1 MLLNQLIRINEA
13 GIVANS
19 VNFDLMEQLETN
31 QKLCEGFVFNYDKEK
46 PTEST
51 IGVLDALRSSYD
63 SRSHANV
70 HLLVQQYGKGK
81 SHFAVTIANYFSKL
95 VNSPEVEGILQQVEN
110 ATGRT
115 NALAERLRL
124 YKQQGRHLVLCL
136 SGDQGGDIKKQFLKS
151 LLRVLDAEGIT
162 DSVAQHICSE
172 PLNYLQGLSSDERE
186 RAETYLEEQGSADGD
201 LNSITQQLRK
211 NNPAVIQTL
220 SKLAKH
226 LNRYVP
232 DWNIHVDI
240 EEILKDLIITHCSGE
255 NPRFQGILILFDE
268 LNFYLQ
274 QWAKDPIGS
283 GGTALQNI
291 TNICENYKSKIALI
305 SFTQIN
311 PAQGIGI
318 SAGAIDN
325 HQRLVSRLAPK
336 GSTYQKVAS
345 SLELVINNLLI
356 QDESPEWKLFQT
368 TWNNTLAAE
377 TTNAYEKRIPSYKE
391 KGWNRQKFHQIL
403 TLGCFPLH
411 PLTAYL
417 LCNLDFTVDRTA
429 LQFVKTEVKEFI
441 QNKPLTVGDADKK
454 LNFIYPISLID
465 TFLENFANDTNYPKY
480 QESCHT
486 VTGSDDPYE
495 LLVLKAL
502 FLYHASNSRLIKE
515 DREPHEEMLATLTGL
530 STLEVTATLRKLINR
545 DVIFYKPEVKLY
557 RFWSGIAPAGIEK
570 EIEDLI
576 KERKESVSVD
586 RVVSYCQT
594 NIEPFLGGKKL
605 AAQHFVDNN
614 KLVLDDWQFEYKVYT
629 IDGFTRALSS
639 DQTLR
644 GTEERGL
651 MAYILAETQAEL
663 QDFRRQIDTLLA
675 KSSIRERI
683 AVAIPSNETGDLA
696 TVLLKIQTL
705 KNMGVVDRRSQAY
718 EEQLKRWSNQVGKQA
733 RDLLKSCTYHCVGI
747 EKIPQAERQNP
758 QRVISLL
765 LENLYQF
772 VPPVDGVD
780 KLKSTHTTGR
790 KVVSYVSRKLLEEN
804 LTAPFPDNTYSFVDS
819 VFVSRWGLIK
829 KKAQRYS
836 AQEPTHERIKEA
848 WGLISRMADL
858 GEQSEKIIDLQK
870 VWKALSDPPYGY
882 SEYNFT
888 MLLVG
893 WLSYHRKEV
902 TLKGNATILS
912 ASKKSAASTSIEVK
926 SLREWAGT
934 NILEKPDDFVKKWIV
949 TGNAKLI
956 RRKKVVSPSLPQSP
970 IDYSQAQQYLSELQT
985 YLDTGEPDSSERD
998 IAIQIRDLV
1007 YEGVAQISDWFKP
1020 IEEAESLT
1028 DNVPIEFLLAV
1039 YPKLLLNPPTPM
1051 IRDGLISLQPTTQQR
1066 NHQVKATQLVSET
1079 IERIVDD
1086 HSEKSATLAT
1096 EEACNTYKSE
1106 IQKLIAKI
1114 SQVENLPPHLNDILQ
1129 SSLQV
1134 SEHRLIELKEAAKV
1148 RDCLFQIQNRYRSL
1162 GKSPTQQDYIVTR
1175 ETIETLA
1182 QTALA
1187 VKKED
1192 EYEQILQELDRH
1204 LNDLTQKLEI
1214 WEGQALGLDSLEQV
1228 QELIGEVREWR
1239 YRFTEEESVRKTTK
1253 LLEYLARELSK
1264 GQSNDD
1270 AVRTIKA
1277 TLSNAN
1283 LKLERIRDV
1292 AMSKPRDAFKSYQE
1306 LMQITI
1312 PTIDSPVILEEYQQE
1327 LEGFKVKGRSV
1338 LISEGFAKF
1347 YNLELKRLEDYARI
1361 KNKLQELIDLI
1372 VTHENF
1378 ADVRVGLE
1386 QALQNLEIHNTELQE
1401 QQQEQ
1406 ERKTQDERIIQLI
1419 RGKYKLP
1426 KINTVQF
1433 LEDGIQEIQ
1442 HYQSRLHK
1450 VDFFVAEIDQI
1461 VRTLQDKISNH
1472 RQSLEG
1478 LRDRLTYTN
1487 TLKDLDLVQTDLA
1500 RLEFIFKDS
1509 SEYSSYQLLQQQ
1521 MQQFRDDLEKLQIL
1535 ENRSQ
1540 QSYSIAVCH
1549 SLLVE
1554 INSEQSTFHNPDQFL
1569 SKIDELKNILQ
1580 CKIQIYTQELDDFE
1594 HRLKYLDTAK
1604 EARKLYEE
1612 LLKKSACYDQS
1623 DSSRYYES
1631 ISNNIRHLV
1640 ELFQISETENIKTLE
1655 ACRSQLEKLIQW
1667 KGGDQALDILIQER
1681 FDSIYKAVE
1690 QTELRFL
1697 QRQQS
1702 DAEKW
1707 LKTLENQ
1714 VAEIQNLITEAEKSK
1729 LANRLLNKLQQDRDR
1744 YIDKLNDEHQKSL
1757 DAIQNQCRIEID
1769 KDREHQ
1775 VKTLFQQLPR
1785 SQRVNLYHQLEEY
1798 LLDTTEE
1805 FNG

>member
-95 VNSPEVEGILQQVEN
+95 ANSPEVEGILQQVEN
-110 ATGRT
+110 ATGRS
-115 NALAERLRL
+115 NPLAERLRL

-136 SGDQGGDIKKQFLKS
+136 SGDRGGDIKKQFLQS
-151 LLRVLDAEGIT
+151 LLRVLEAEGIT

-172 PLNYLQGLSSDERE
+172 PLNYLQGLSSDERK
-186 RAETYLEEQGSADGD
+186 RAETYLEEEGSADGD
-201 LNSITQQLRK
+201 VNSITQQLRK

-232 DWNIHVDI
+232 DWNINVDI

-356 QDESPEWKLFQT
+356 QDESPEWKSFQT

-377 TTNAYEKRIPSYKE
+377 TTNAYEKRIPSYRE
-391 KGWNRQKFHQIL
+391 KGWTRQKFHQIL

-441 QNKPLTVGDADKK
+441 QNKPLTVGDAGKK

-480 QESCHT
+480 QESCHA
-486 VTGSDDPYE
+486 VIGSDDPHE

-545 DVIFYKPEVKLY
+545 DVIFYKPEVRLY

-629 IDGFTRALSS
+629 IDSFTRALSS

-683 AVAIPSNETGDLA
+683 VVAIPSNETGDLA

-733 RDLLKSCTYHCVGI
+733 RDLLKSCTYYCVGI

-765 LENLYQF
+765 LENLYPF
-772 VPPVDGVD
+772 VPPIDGVD
-780 KLKSTHTTGR
+780 KLKSTHATGR
-790 KVVSYVSRKLLEEN
+790 KVVGYVSRKLLEEN
-804 LTAPFPDNTYSFVDS
+804 LTAPFHDNTYSFVDS
-819 VFVSRWGLIK
+819 VFVSRWGLLK
-829 KKAQRYS
+829 RKTQRYS

-893 WLSYHRKEV
+893 WLSYHHKEV
-902 TLKGNATILS
+902 VLKGAATILS
-912 ASKKSAASTSIEVK
+912 AGKKSTASTSIEVK

-956 RRKKVVSPSLPQSP
+956 RRKKVVSPPRPQSP

-985 YLDTGEPDSSERD
+985 YLDTGEPDPSERG
-998 IAIQIRDLV
+998 IVIEIRDLV

-1020 IEEAESLT
+1020 IEEAQSLT
-1028 DNVPIEFLLAV
+1028 DNAPIEFLLVV
-1039 YPKLLLNPPTPM
+1039 YPKLLLDPPSPI
-1051 IRDGLISLQPTTQQR
+1051 IRNGLISLQPTTQQR
-1066 NHQVKATQLVSET
+1066 DHQIKAAQLVCET

-1086 HSEKSATLAT
+1086 HSEKSETLPT
-1096 EEACNTYKSE
+1096 EEACSTYKSE
-1106 IQKLIAKI
+1106 IQRLITQI
-1114 SQVENLPPHLNDILQ
+1114 NQVENLPLHLNDILQ
-1129 SSLQV
+1129 NSLQV
-1134 SEHRLIELKEAAKV
+1134 SERRLLELREASKV
-1148 RDCLFQIQNRYRSL
+1148 RDCLSQIQNLYKSL
-1162 GKSPTQQDYIVTR
+1162 GNSPKQQDYLSAR

-1214 WEGQALGLDSLEQV
+1214 WEGQALGLDSLERV
-1228 QELIGEVREWR
+1228 QELMGEVREWR
-1239 YRFTEEESVRKTTK
+1239 YRFTEEESVRKITK
-1253 LLEYLARELSK
+1253 LLEYLTRELSK

-1277 TLSNAN
+1277 TLSSAN

-1292 AMSKPRDAFKSYQE
+1292 ATSKPRDAFQSYQE

-1312 PTIDSPVILEEYQQE
+1312 PTINSSVVLEEYQQE

-1361 KNKLQELIDLI
+1361 KSKLLELIDLI

-1378 ADVRVGLE
+1378 VDVKVSLE
-1386 QALQNLEIHNTELQE
+1386 QALQNLEIRNTELQE

-1406 ERKTQDERIIQLI
+1406 ERKTQDERIIQFI
-1419 RGKYKLP
+1419 RSKYKLP

-1433 LEDGIQEIQ
+1433 LEAGIQEIQ
-1442 HYQSRLHK
+1442 SSQSRLHK
-1450 VDFFVAEIDQI
+1450 VEPFVAEIDQI
-1461 VRTLQDKISNH
+1461 VRTLHDKIANH

-1478 LRDRLTYTN
+1478 LRDRLMYTN
-1487 TLKDLDLVQTDLA
+1487 TLKDLDLVQTDCA

-1509 SEYSSYQLLQQQ
+1509 SEYSNYQLLQQQ
-1521 MQQFRDDLEKLQIL
+1521 MQQSRDDLEKLQAL

-1549 SLLVE
+1549 SILVA
-1554 INSEQSTFHNPDQFL
+1554 IDSEQSTFHNPDQFL
-1569 SKIDELKNILQ
+1569 SKIDELKNSLQ

-1594 HRLKYLDTAK
+1594 HRLKHLDTAK
-1604 EARKLYEE
+1604 EAQKLYEE

-1623 DSSRYYES
+1623 DSSGHYES

-1667 KGGDQALDILIQER
+1667 KGGNQALDILLQER
-1681 FDSIYKAVE
+1681 FDSIYKAIE

-1697 QRQQS
+1697 QRQQG

-1714 VAEIQNLITEAEKSK
+1714 VAEIQNLTTEAEKNR

-1744 YIDKLNDEHQKSL
+1744 YIDKLNDEYQKSL

-1775 VKTLFQQLPR
+1775 IKTLFQQLSR